1 MVEEPRKA
9 VARHVGMSESHA
21 ERPGETVMADLCS
34 RCAGIASVADLVMCC
49 NRINLDLGESKAL
62 PR

>member
-1 MVEEPRKA
+1 
-9 VARHVGMSESHA
+9 MSESHA